1 MKNKEKSSTMGLP
14 ELLILIIVLV
24 ALIGTMYFGLSI
36 FFPTDKKQNASIS
49 FVVDTILPESNEA
62 VLKLGAI
69 EIVVN
74 NYEGWVKNDTLV
86 LIKK

>member
-24 ALIGTMYFGLSI
+24 ALIGIMYFGLSI

-49 FVVDTILPESNEA
+49 FVGDTILPDSNQT
-62 VLKLGAI
+62 V
-69 EIVVN
+69 
-74 NYEGWVKNDTLV
+74 
-86 LIKK
+86 IK